1 MAMNITQK
9 IIKKHI
15 VSGNMTAGEKIAI
28 KMDQTLTQDA
38 TGTMAYLQFEALG
51 CSEGQDKTLSK
62 LC

>member
-28 KMDQTLTQDA
+28 KMEPDIN
-38 TGTMAYLQFEALG
+38 TGCHRDYG
-51 CSEGQDKTLSK
+51 ISSV
-62 LC
+62 